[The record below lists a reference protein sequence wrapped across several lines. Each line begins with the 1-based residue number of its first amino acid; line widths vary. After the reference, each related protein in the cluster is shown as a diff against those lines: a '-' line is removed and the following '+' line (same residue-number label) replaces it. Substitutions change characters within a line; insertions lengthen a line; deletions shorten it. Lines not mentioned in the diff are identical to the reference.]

1 MKKYEVLIN
10 QNKGDANSF
19 FHVEADECAVD
30 DFRNLTF
37 TKDGK
42 IVARVNVCWVAVKEV

>member
-1 MKKYEVLIN
+1 MKKFEVLLI
-10 QNKGDANSF
+10 QNTGDANSF

-37 TKDGK
+37 TKNGE
-42 IVARVNVCWVAVKEV
+42 IVARVNVWVAVKEV